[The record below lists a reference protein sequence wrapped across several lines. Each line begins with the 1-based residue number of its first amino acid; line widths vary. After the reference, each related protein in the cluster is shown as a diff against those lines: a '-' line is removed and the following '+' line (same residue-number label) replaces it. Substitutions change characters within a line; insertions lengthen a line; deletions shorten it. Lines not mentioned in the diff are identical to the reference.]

1 MLAFAFF
8 KRKDIDVFS
17 ILTPATFLLP
27 SKSVKLESI
36 LYPIKEK

>member
-1 MLAFAFF
+1 MLAFVFF

-17 ILTPATFLLP
+17 NITPATLLFH
-27 SKSVKLESI
+27 SKSMKLETI